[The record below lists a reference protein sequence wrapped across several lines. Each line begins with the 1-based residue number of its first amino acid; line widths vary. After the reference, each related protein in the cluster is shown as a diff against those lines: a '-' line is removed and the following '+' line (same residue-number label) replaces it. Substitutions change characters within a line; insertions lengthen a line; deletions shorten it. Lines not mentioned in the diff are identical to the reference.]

1 MYDVA
6 EGSWF
11 DDADSLGFK
20 TTNPIGSKN
29 SAWTTLFSTSGV
41 VIGEGKRSRDTVYRG
56 VATAGSSSYQ
66 NVSALSRNRS
76 GTDDS
81 CGDGR
86 YTTLPRSGLPS
97 RITEHNTSGWRSKF
111 NLLAAQSDRCGVVFH
126 P

>member
-1 MYDVA
+1 MW
-6 EGSWF
+6 S
-11 DDADSLGFK
+11 
-20 TTNPIGSKN
+20 TTTAGRRPVNPIGSKN

-56 VATAGSSSYQ
+56 VARAGSSSYQ

-81 CGDGR
+81 CGDGT
-86 YTTLPRSGLPS
+86 YTTSPRSGLPS
-97 RITEHNTSGWRSKF
+97 TITEHNTSGWRSKF
-111 NLLAAQSDRCGVVFH
+111 NLLAAQNDRCGVVFH